1 MKSRY
6 FLSCFICVLLATAP
20 HVHAATNVSIL
31 FDGTGVNGATCA
43 DADLDY
49 HFLLTATT
57 DDGAGCDYIAVI
69 TFDGYGNPLDV
80 DFLCYGTGPVYYQ
93 TEYTD
98 MGTIANPAARPI
110 WVAIYKIPAP
120 PGGMNENTVA
130 AAQWVL
136 SFGPQAFRGS
146 SNIDPAP
153 INTACATLPIGTFS
167 PLQAYRIVGA
177 PTLSLWG
184 FLTAAGFMALTAF
197 LCLRRRRVR

>member
-1 MKSRY
+1 MKNRY
-6 FLSCFICVLLATAP
+6 FFSCFFCVLLATAP
-20 HVHAATNVSIL
+20 YVHAATNVSIL

-49 HFLLTATT
+49 HFLLTATN

-80 DFLCYGTGPVYYQ
+80 DFLCYGTGATYYQ

-110 WVAIYKIPAP
+110 WVAIYEIPAP

-136 SFGPQAFRGS
+136 SQGPGAFFGAS
-146 SNIDPAP
+146 SIDPAP
-153 INTACATLPIGTFS
+153 IDTACATLPIRTFDPTPGT
-167 PLQAYRIVGA
+167 AVAA
-177 PTLSLWG
+177 PTMSPWG
-184 FLTAAGFMALTAF
+184 FLAAAGFMALAA
-197 LCLRRRRVR
+197 LLWLRRRRVC

>member
-6 FLSCFICVLLATAP
+6 FFSCFFCVLLATAP
-20 HVHAATNVSIL
+20 DVHAATNVSIL

-49 HFLLTATT
+49 HFLLTATK

-80 DFLCYGTGPVYYQ
+80 DFLCYGTGPIYYQ

-98 MGTIANPAARPI
+98 MGTDCQPCRTAHLGCYLRDPANP
-110 WVAIYKIPAP
+110 
-120 PGGMNENTVA
+120 GGLNENTVA

-136 SFGPQAFRGS
+136 SQGPGAFFGAS
-146 SNIDPAP
+146 SIDPAP
-153 INTACATLPIGTFS
+153 IDTACAALPMGTFD
-167 PLQAYRIVGA
+167 PTPATAVVGA
-177 PTLSLWG
+177 PTLSPWG
-184 FLTAAGFMALTAF
+184 FLAAAGFMALAA
-197 LCLRRRRVR
+197 LLWLRRRRA